1 MPNTTE
7 METHLTALF
16 SEVGASGE
24 SQRDVPVSI
33 QSLRESADARRQA
46 RRREMVF
53 QSLVDGAIDA
63 ISVGNLEG
71 RLVYSNRACYDLFGY
86 DYELQEMEDI
96 SLADLWPKEK
106 AYASIKQV
114 FLRAKR
120 GGWSG
125 ETRMRCKDGG
135 LFDAYLTA
143 FSVMDGGD
151 RPADIAF
158 IIRDI
163 SERKVAE
170 REEVYRSRARQ
181 VQLVTEV
188 SQEIAS
194 ASSLDELYRRVVTL
208 LQEVFGYWHV
218 RLFRYAPDEDALM
231 LVAACGQT
239 GEGIEVERGSAAAKG
254 SVIAAAAAGYP
265 ILIPDVRA
273 VPEWASYSDLP
284 GAAGEL
290 AVSIKSHGHVLGVL
304 DVLSDTAGAFT
315 REDEILLMELAGQI
329 ANAIRSTRLL
339 EEADVL
345 HRFADASEGIGWI
358 TLEGGL
364 FIYANPTLCSILG
377 ETKPEDTFG
386 KSILSYYP
394 GELRQRVQNEILPAV
409 LREGQWIGELSFVS
423 ARGKVVPTM
432 QSIFLVRDDSGKP
445 LYLANVVTDIFEQKQ
460 FKSAADKRVRQI
472 ACLNDV
478 GKRIEAE
485 PQISDLLEWVAERVP
500 QAMLYPDVCVA
511 AVVFEDA
518 SRSEHIICGKV
529 EAIDLPCQIKEDLT
543 VCGEAAGRVCVSYTQ
558 EREFSDEDRMLL
570 GDIGRRVS
578 AYIES
583 RRLAER
589 AEAGLEE
596 VMSAHRVY
604 KPEHW
609 TELVSKPAS
618 LEEKAQPEMAAPSAT
633 GRRARLRKSRFY
645 EILQRLLRRRPVRL
659 LLLLLVPALLAGMLF
674 TTGGGFLAHGWP
686 PTLTPKAV
694 AAARFHSD
702 STVLTPLSTMP
713 AVDPISTPDPTG
725 TLPVIPS
732 TLPTSLPSLSP
743 TPTSL
748 VTSHIVFSPTP
759 TSQSTDLVI
768 PLPFPAVEPTVTP
781 TLPISPPV
789 QPVPV
794 AADAVNIVVLGS
806 DQRPDWSEWHTD
818 VVQIVSIQRDRGVVS
833 IISIP
838 RDLYVYIPGFWMSRI
853 NFADYYGE
861 VYGYEGGGPALVR
874 DTLLYNL
881 GIRVDYYVRTN
892 FDGLIGIV
900 DTVGGIDIPVH
911 CSISDH
917 WPYPDEDGEYPILT
931 LEPGIHHV
939 DGETA
944 LWYARTRMTTSVFSR
959 ERRQQQVLQALW
971 HKLRDDMTLAQ
982 IPSLWEQGRDM
993 VETDLAF
1000 EDILDLARVAFVLED
1015 QSVRFYNI
1023 GADEVTP
1030 WTTPYGGNVFL
1041 PQWEAIQPIVAE
1053 AMAPQPLGRLRYV
1066 YKPVEVWNGTA
1077 NQDWD
1082 LLAADRVY
1090 RAGLSA
1096 VVGEPDR
1103 RDYAQTQLILFTA
1116 SAKGSGVDYLQQV
1129 FNIPDSQV
1137 IHQPGGSSE
1146 FGMRLILGADYQ
1158 TCPYP

>member
-1 MPNTTE
+1 MPDTTE

-16 SEVGASGE
+16 SEVGASEE

-46 RRREMVF
+46 RRHEMVF

-71 RLVYSNRACYDLFGY
+71 KLVYSNRACYDLFGY
-86 DYELQEMEDI
+86 DFELQEMEDI
-96 SLADLWPKEK
+96 SFADLWPRDK
-106 AYASIKQV
+106 AYASIKRV
-114 FLRAKR
+114 LLWAKR

-151 RPADIAF
+151 RPANVAL

-163 SERKVAE
+163 SEQKAAE
-170 REEVYRSRARQ
+170 QEEAYRSRARQ
-181 VQLVTEV
+181 VRLVTEV

-194 ASSLDELYRRVVTL
+194 ASSLDELYRRVVSL
-208 LQEVFGYWHV
+208 LHEVFGYWHV
-218 RLFRYAPDEDALM
+218 RLFRYDPDKDALV

-239 GEGIEVERGSAAAKG
+239 GEGIEAERSLAAAKG
-254 SVIAAAAAGYP
+254 GVIAAAAAGYP

-273 VPEWASYSDLP
+273 LPEWASYSDLP

-290 AVSIKSHGHVLGVL
+290 AVSIKSHGQVLGVL
-304 DVLSDTAGAFT
+304 DVLSDTAGVLT
-315 REDEILLMELAGQI
+315 REDEILLVELAGQI

-339 EEADVL
+339 EEANVL

-364 FIYANPTLCSILG
+364 FIYANSTLCSILG
-377 ETKPEDTFG
+377 EAKPEDTFG

-394 GELRQRVQNEILPAV
+394 DELRQRVQGEVLPAA

-460 FKSAADKRVRQI
+460 FESAADKRVRQI

-478 GKRIEAE
+478 GKRIETE
-485 PQISDLLEWVAERVP
+485 PQISNLLEWVAERVP
-500 QAMLYPDVCVA
+500 QAMPYPDVCVA
-511 AVVFEDA
+511 AVVFEGA
-518 SRSEHIICGKV
+518 SRSEHMTYGKA
-529 EAIDLPCQIKEDLT
+529 EAIDLPCQIKVDLV
-543 VCGEAAGRVCVSYTQ
+543 VCGEAAGSVCVSYTQ

-570 GDIGRRVS
+570 GDVGRRVS

-589 AEAGLEE
+589 AKAGLEE

-609 TELVSKPAS
+609 TELVSKSAPS
-618 LEEKAQPEMAAPSAT
+618 EETTQPEMAVPSGA
-633 GRRARLRKSRFY
+633 GWRARLRKSRVY

-659 LLLLLVPALLAGMLF
+659 LLLLLVPVLLAGMLF
-674 TTGGGFLAHGWP
+674 TTRGGFLAQGWP
-686 PTLTPKAV
+686 PTSTPKAI

-713 AVDPISTPDPTG
+713 AVDPTSFPDPTS
-725 TLPVIPS
+725 TSPVMPS
-732 TLPTSLPSLSP
+732 ALSTSLPSLSP
-743 TPTSL
+743 TPLAASP
-748 VTSHIVFSPTP
+748 IVFSPTP
-759 TSQSTDLVI
+759 TSRSTDLVV
-768 PLPFPAVEPTVTP
+768 PLPFPEVEPTVTP

-806 DQRPDWSEWHTD
+806 DQRPDWTEWHTD

-861 VYGYEGGGPALVR
+861 VYGYEGGGPA
-874 DTLLYNL
+874 
-881 GIRVDYYVRTN
+881 
-892 FDGLIGIV
+892 
-900 DTVGGIDIPVH
+900 
-911 CSISDH
+911 
-917 WPYPDEDGEYPILT
+917 
-931 LEPGIHHV
+931 
-939 DGETA
+939 
-944 LWYARTRMTTSVFSR
+944 
-959 ERRQQQVLQALW
+959 
-971 HKLRDDMTLAQ
+971 
-982 IPSLWEQGRDM
+982 
-993 VETDLAF
+993 
-1000 EDILDLARVAFVLED
+1000 
-1015 QSVRFYNI
+1015 
-1023 GADEVTP
+1023 
-1030 WTTPYGGNVFL
+1030 
-1041 PQWEAIQPIVAE
+1041 
-1053 AMAPQPLGRLRYV
+1053 
-1066 YKPVEVWNGTA
+1066 
-1077 NQDWD
+1077 
-1082 LLAADRVY
+1082 
-1090 RAGLSA
+1090 
-1096 VVGEPDR
+1096 
-1103 RDYAQTQLILFTA
+1103 
-1116 SAKGSGVDYLQQV
+1116 
-1129 FNIPDSQV
+1129 
-1137 IHQPGGSSE
+1137 
-1146 FGMRLILGADYQ
+1146 
-1158 TCPYP
+1158 